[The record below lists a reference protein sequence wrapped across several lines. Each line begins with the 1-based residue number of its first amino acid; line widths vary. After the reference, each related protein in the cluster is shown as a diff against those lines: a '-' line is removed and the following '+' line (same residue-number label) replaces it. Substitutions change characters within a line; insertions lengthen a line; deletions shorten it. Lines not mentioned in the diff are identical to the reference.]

1 MLTDDAVRA
10 AHDSPERNVHSLGVV
25 IWIPVRGLLLTIS
38 SWHYRWEQEVSE
50 YKGDAGLST
59 LVVKGA
65 IKLHRLADGR

>member
-10 AHDSPERNVHSLGVV
+10 AHDSPERNVHSFGVV

-38 SWHYRWEQEVSE
+38 SCHYYCKQEVFE
-50 YKGDAGLST
+50 RKWDASLRP

-65 IKLHRLADGR
+65 IKLHRFADGR